1 MRIPILAISPS
12 IMLGAAILLGM
23 ASSGKAEEPDWA
35 KAMFSE
41 TSHDFGVVAAGAK
54 VEYKFTI
61 ENIYEE
67 EAHIKSVQS
76 SCGCTTAKIDKQSL
90 KTWDK
95 AELTAVVNTDTRQ
108 FYGLK
113 DTTITVKFDL
123 PFEAE
128 VQVHV
133 HAYIRR
139 DVVVLPGVVQFGA
152 VGQGTTVEKKVS
164 VSYAGRDD
172 WRIERIECP
181 NPYLECQLA
190 EVSREVGKVK
200 YNLTVTLKPNAPAG
214 YIQDQLILLTNDVNS
229 RAARVPVAVEGIIS
243 QALSVRPSPLFL
255 GVIEPGQPV
264 TKPLVV
270 QGKTPFHITSIRT
283 SDPRFHCK
291 IPEGPNSVYLLP
303 VTFDAKDSSG
313 KITGKIHIETDYPNE
328 KPLDVEVNVQVTP
341 KTGES
346 RL

>member
-1 MRIPILAISPS
+1 MRILILAFSLIFLLYAAPISQ
-12 IMLGAAILLGM
+12 AQ
-23 ASSGKAEEPDWA
+23 EQDWA
-35 KAMFSE
+35 KAMFNE

-54 VEYKFTI
+54 AEYKFTI

-67 EAHIKSVQS
+67 DAHVKSVQS

-108 FYGLK
+108 FYGRK
-113 DTTITVKFDL
+113 DATITVKFDL
-123 PFEAE
+123 PYEAE
-128 VQVHV
+128 VQVHI

-139 DVVVLPGVVQFGA
+139 DVVVLPGMVQFGA

-172 WRIERIECP
+172 WRIERIENP
-181 NPYLECQLA
+181 NPYLDCQLT
-190 EVSREVGKVK
+190 EISREGGKVK
-200 YNLTVTLKPNAPAG
+200 YNLSVTLKPNAPAG
-214 YIQDQLILLTNDVNS
+214 YIQDQLVLVTNDVNS
-229 RAARVPVAVEGIIS
+229 RASKVPVAVEGIIS

-255 GVIEPGQPV
+255 GVIESGQPI

-270 QGKTPFHITSIRT
+270 QGKMPFHITAVRS

-291 IPEGPNSVYLLP
+291 APEGANPVHLLP
-303 VTFDAKDSSG
+303 ITFDAKDASG
-313 KITGKIHIETDYPNE
+313 KITGKIHIETDYPNA
-328 KPLDVEVNVQVTP
+328 KPLDVDVNVQVTQR
-341 KTGES
+341 TGGEA
-346 RL
+346 RF

>member
-1 MRIPILAISPS
+1 MRITILAISLS
-12 IMLGAAILLGM
+12 ILLGGV
-23 ASSGKAEEPDWA
+23 SSGKGQEQDWA

-67 EAHIKSVQS
+67 DAHIKSVQS
-76 SCGCTTAKIDKQSL
+76 SCGCTSAKIDKQSL

-95 AELTAVVNTDTRQ
+95 AEITAVVNTDTRQ
-108 FYGLK
+108 YYGRK
-113 DTTITVKFDL
+113 DTTLKVLFDL
-123 PFEAE
+123 PYEAE
-128 VQVHV
+128 VQIHI

-152 VGQGTTVEKKVS
+152 VGQGAAMVQKVS

-172 WRIERIECP
+172 WRIERIENNNP
-181 NPYLECQLA
+181 NLEFQLA
-190 EVSREVGKVK
+190 EVSRGEGKVK

-214 YIQDQLILLTNDVNS
+214 YIQGQLVLVTNDVNP

-255 GVIEPGQPV
+255 GVIESGQSV

-270 QGKTPFHITSIRT
+270 QSKAAFRITAVSA
-283 SDPRFHCK
+283 SDPRFRCK
-291 IPEGPNSVYLLP
+291 APEGPNPVHLLP
-303 VTFDAKDSSG
+303 ITFDAKDASG
-313 KITGKIHIETDYPNE
+313 KISGKIHIETDYPNA
-328 KPLDVEVNVQVTP
+328 KPLDVDVNVQVTP
-341 KTGES
+341 KAGEG

>member
-1 MRIPILAISPS
+1 MRIPILAISLS
-12 IMLGAAILLGM
+12 ILLGA
-23 ASSGKAEEPDWA
+23 ASSGKAEEQDWA

-67 EAHIKSVQS
+67 DAHIKSVES
-76 SCGCTTAKIDKQSL
+76 NCGCTSAKIDKKSL
-90 KTWDK
+90 KTWEK

-108 FYGLK
+108 FFGRK

-128 VQVHV
+128 VQVHI

-139 DVVVLPGVVQFGA
+139 DVVVMPGIVQFGS
-152 VGQGTTVEKKVS
+152 VGQGVAMKQEVT

-172 WRIERIECP
+172 WRIEQVENP

-190 EVSREVGKVK
+190 EVSREGGKVK

-214 YIQDQLILLTNDVNS
+214 YIQNQLILVTNDVNP

-243 QALSVRPSPLFL
+243 QSLSVRPSPLFL
-255 GVIEPGQPV
+255 GVIETGQTV

-270 QGKTPFHITSIRT
+270 QGKAPFRITAVRS
-283 SDPRFHCK
+283 SDPRFSCK
-291 IPEGPNSVYLLP
+291 IPEGSNPVHLLP
-303 VTFDAKDSSG
+303 VTFDAKDASG
-313 KITGKIHIETDYPNE
+313 KIIAKILIETDYPNA
-328 KPLDVEVNVQVTP
+328 KSLDADVNVQVTP
-341 KTGES
+341 KAGES

>member
-1 MRIPILAISPS
+1 MRVPILAISLS
-12 IMLGAAILLGM
+12 VFLGA
-23 ASSGKAEEPDWA
+23 ASSGKAEEQDWA

-67 EAHIKSVQS
+67 DAHIKSVQS

-108 FYGLK
+108 FYGRK

-139 DVVVLPGVVQFGA
+139 DVVVLPGAVQFGA
-152 VGQGTTVEKKVS
+152 VSQGATMEKKVS
-164 VSYAGRDD
+164 ISYAGRDD
-172 WRIERIECP
+172 WRIERIESP

-190 EVSREVGKVK
+190 EVSREGGKVK

-214 YIQDQLILLTNDVNS
+214 YIQDQLVLVTNDVNP
-229 RAARVPVAVEGIIS
+229 RAALVPVAVEGIIS

-255 GVIEPGQPV
+255 GVIETGQTI

-270 QGKTPFHITSIRT
+270 QGKTPFRITAVRA
-283 SDPRFHCK
+283 SDPRFRCK
-291 IPEGPNSVYLLP
+291 LPEGPNSVHLLP
-303 VTFDAKDSSG
+303 VTFEAKDASG
-313 KITGKIHIETDYPNE
+313 KITGKIHIETDYPNA
-328 KPLDVEVNVQVTP
+328 KPLDVDVNVQVTP
-341 KTGES
+341 KAGEG